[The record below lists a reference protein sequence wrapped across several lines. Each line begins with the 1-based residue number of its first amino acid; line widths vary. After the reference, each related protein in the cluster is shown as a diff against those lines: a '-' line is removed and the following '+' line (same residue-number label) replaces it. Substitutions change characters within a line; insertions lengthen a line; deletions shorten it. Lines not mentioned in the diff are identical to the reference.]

1 MEINTEH
8 HQKKEVVILLL
19 ADMRNTRLIHGLN
32 AVGLKTDTFYTCLTD
47 LVLYK
52 MGFINY
58 TDETL
63 GVWYKDLLYQTIDKE
78 QMEYVYHERELA
90 EDLYKQLLL
99 KREMLQGSEI
109 ATDSLW
115 YKLKKWLQI

>member
-1 MEINTEH
+1 MEINTAD

-19 ADMRNTRLIHGLN
+19 ADMRNTRLVHGLN

-52 MGFINY
+52 MGFRNY
-58 TDETL
+58 TDEAL
-63 GVWYKDLLYQTIDKE
+63 AVWYKDLLYQTIDRE
-78 QMEYVYHERELA
+78 QMEYAYHERQLA
-90 EDLYKQLLL
+90 EELYKQLVL

-109 ATDSLW
+109 ATDTLW
-115 YKLKKWLQI
+115 YKLKKWMQI